1 MYDYYENVKDD
12 VENYINENK
21 EYFKATDLE
30 ELEEELNDECWISD
44 SVTGNGSGS
53 YTFNTIQAEENLV
66 GNWDLLLEALENFGQ
81 ADINPIEK
89 GAEWCDVTM
98 RCYLRNIPKLP
109 RAVIEKTHASVAG
122 DDLLYMFPIYETVIF
137 DHTHRDAQGRTW
149 RETIRGDYRKYQQEK
164 EAAAK

>member
-1 MYDYYENVKDD
+1 MYNYYENLKAD
-12 VENYINENK
+12 VENYISENK

-53 YTFNTIQAEENLV
+53 YTFNTLQAEENLV

-89 GAEWCDVTM
+89 GAEWCDVTI
-98 RCYLRNIPKLP
+98 RCYLLSSAIDDVLEEMNSENNTVLEEIFNRNSD
-109 RAVIEKTHASVAG
+109 E
-122 DDLLYMFPIYETVIF
+122 D
-137 DHTHRDAQGRTW
+137 
-149 RETIRGDYRKYQQEK
+149 
-164 EAAAK
+164 

>member
-1 MYDYYENVKDD
+1 MWLNKYYENVKDD

-53 YTFNTIQAEENLV
+53 YTFNTYEAEENLV

-81 ADINPIEK
+81 ADINAIEK
-89 GAEWCDVTM
+89 GAEWCDVTI
-98 RCYLRNIPKLP
+98 RCYLLSSAIDDVLEEMNSENNTVLEEIFNRNSDEDWKS
-109 RAVIEKTHASVAG
+109 RH
-122 DDLLYMFPIYETVIF
+122 
-137 DHTHRDAQGRTW
+137 
-149 RETIRGDYRKYQQEK
+149 GDYK
-164 EAAAK
+164 